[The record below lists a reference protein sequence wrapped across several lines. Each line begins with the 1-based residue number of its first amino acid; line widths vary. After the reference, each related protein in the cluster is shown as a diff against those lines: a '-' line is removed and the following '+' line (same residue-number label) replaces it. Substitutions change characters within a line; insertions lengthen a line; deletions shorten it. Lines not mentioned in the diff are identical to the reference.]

1 MASSRSPAIRLAR
14 RVLLPET
21 EIAVAD
27 LVDTSVRRR
36 LLALAPG
43 DNVVVVTIPDGSRG
57 GDPLPVAAL
66 ARVGMGMQG
75 NMVLVG
81 ERRVVVEK
89 APRGPSGQAVWRELE
104 GDDRDGNLPSMKE
117 IVALVE
123 LSKRVTSEAASSLRT
138 SLGHTARGRN
148 AVARTVDRCLALPG
162 LGVAFE
168 VQALALVEPDVDRRI
183 QFLGAEVRRLFD
195 GKPLDP
201 SLAHA
206 VRAAT
211 RGIAA
216 APDVPDVPDVER
228 SSKKSPFDVA
238 VAAGAATAGKPSKG
252 RRPPGA
258 IVWGDRYVVEGL
270 LGKGGQGTTWR
281 ARDEHTGDTVALK
294 VFDVAKATEWKKLEL
309 FDREVDTLRS
319 LSHARIPRLLDVVSN
334 EERRALV
341 MSFVDGSD
349 LDTLLGTRGGPFHVD
364 EARAVLVHM
373 LEVLAVLHA
382 KGVVHR
388 DVKPRNIIRSPSELE
403 HTLVDFGGVTRAKD
417 TAGSTI
423 VGTFGFMAPEQLYG
437 AQSAATD
444 LYALGAT
451 VLALASARQP
461 EDLPRRG
468 LGIDVNAAVP
478 TLPPDMRRALS
489 SMVEPDPD
497 KRAKDAGALMTA
509 LSGRNEGVNWWK
521 RLVGVFTRSP

>member
-14 RVLLPET
+14 RVLLPES
-21 EIAVAD
+21 ELAVAD

-36 LLALAPG
+36 LLSLAPG

-57 GDPLPVAAL
+57 GDPLPVAML

-75 NMVLVG
+75 NMVLIG
-81 ERRVVVEK
+81 ERRVLVDK
-89 APRGPSGQAVWRELE
+89 APRGPSGQAVWRPLD
-104 GDDRDGNLPSMKE
+104 GDDRGGSLPSMRE
-117 IVALVE
+117 IAALVE
-123 LSKRVTSEAASSLRT
+123 LSKRVPPEVASSLRT
-138 SLGHTARGRN
+138 SLGHTTRGRN
-148 AVARTVDRCLALPG
+148 AVARSVDRCLALPG

-168 VQALALVEPDVDRRI
+168 VQALALVEADVDRRI
-183 QFLGAEVRRLFD
+183 QFLGTEVRRLME

-216 APDVPDVPDVER
+216 APDEEPATKGA
-228 SSKKSPFDVA
+228 SAFDIA
-238 VAAGAATAGKPSKG
+238 LAAGAATASKG
-252 RRPPGA
+252 KAGKRPPGA
-258 IVWGDRYVVEGL
+258 VVWGDRYVVEGL

-281 ARDEHTGDTVALK
+281 ARDEHSGAIVALK

-319 LSHARIPRLLDVVSN
+319 LSHARIPRLLDVVSH

-349 LDTLLGTRGGPFHVD
+349 LDTLLAARAAPFHVD

-388 DVKPRNIIRSPSELE
+388 DVKPRNIIRSPSSLE

-437 AQSAATD
+437 AQSSATD

-451 VLALASARQP
+451 VLALSTARQP

-468 LGIDVNAAVP
+468 LGIDVEAAVP

-509 LSGRNEGVNWWK
+509 LSGRMEGVNWWK

>member
-1 MASSRSPAIRLAR
+1 M
-14 RVLLPET
+14 LLPES

-36 LLALAPG
+36 LLSLAPG

-66 ARVGMGMQG
+66 ARVGMGTRG
-75 NMVLVG
+75 NMVLIG
-81 ERRVVVEK
+81 ERRVLVDK
-89 APRGPSGQAVWRELE
+89 APRGPSGQAVWRDLE
-104 GDDRDGNLPSMKE
+104 GDDRGGNLPSLKE

-123 LSKRVTSEAASSLRT
+123 LSKRVTSEVSSSLKT
-138 SLGHTARGRN
+138 SLTLTARGRN
-148 AVARTVDRCLALPG
+148 ALARTIDRCLACPG

-168 VQALALVEPDVDRRI
+168 VQALALVEPDVDRRL
-183 QFLGAEVRRLFD
+183 QFLGAEVRRLIE
-195 GKPLDP
+195 GKPMDP

-216 APDVPDVPDVER
+216 APDLVDEPADKA
-228 SSKKSPFDVA
+228 SAFDVA
-238 VAAGAATAGKPSKG
+238 VAAGAATKSKAKAGAKG
-252 RRPPGA
+252 VRPEGA
-258 IVWGDRYVVEGL
+258 LVWGDRYVVEGL

-294 VFDVAKATEWKKLEL
+294 VFDLAKTTEWKKVEL
-309 FDREVDTLRS
+309 FEREVDTLRS
-319 LSHARIPRLLDVVSN
+319 LAHARIPRLLDVVNGNVHGAST
-334 EERRALV
+334 RALV
-341 MSFVDGSD
+341 MTFVAGSD
-349 LDTLLGTRGGPFHVD
+349 LDTLLAERAAPFHLD

-373 LEVLAVLHA
+373 LEVLTVLHA

-388 DVKPRNIIRSPSELE
+388 DVKPRNIIRSPSALE

-437 AQSAATD
+437 AQSSATD

-451 VLALASARQP
+451 VLALLTARQP

-468 LGIDVNAAVP
+468 LGIDVDAAVP

-509 LSGRNEGVNWWK
+509 LSARNEGVNWWK
-521 RLVGVFTRSP
+521 RLLGVFTRSP